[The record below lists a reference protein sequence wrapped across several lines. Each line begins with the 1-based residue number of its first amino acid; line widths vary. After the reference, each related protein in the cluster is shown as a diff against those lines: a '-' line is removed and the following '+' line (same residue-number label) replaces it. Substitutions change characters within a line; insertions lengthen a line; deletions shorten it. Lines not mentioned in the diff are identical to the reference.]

1 MKRLLPALALPIAL
15 LTSCRKK
22 EPAPAPESAS
32 TASPL
37 PPAVA
42 GLEKKDGMVR
52 LPGGTFTMGNDWA
65 IDVTVSGKPVKKAFP
80 EESPAHQVTV
90 DEFWID
96 ETEVTN
102 AQFAAFIKATNYITF
117 AERPVKSGDA
127 PGEDQV
133 DTPAD
138 GSNNGGI
145 VFRENAA
152 SEGNPKLPG
161 RPIEW
166 WRWDAEANWRQ
177 PAGKGSSIA
186 GKDDH
191 PVVCLTHE
199 DAAAFAKWAGKRLP
213 TEAEWEFAAR
223 GGLEGKTY
231 VWGDDLKPGGQWMAN
246 IWQGEF
252 PHKNSAEDGFSGSAP
267 VRSFPPNAYGLY
279 EMAGNVWEMCGDHYD
294 PAYFSEVDGDGKNP
308 QGPAHWVNRDTG
320 MKNDGQVHH
329 VVKGGSFLCH
339 DSYSMR
345 YRPAARYSQ
354 DNENPT
360 NHTGFR
366 CVKSAAEAK

>member
-1 MKRLLPALALPIAL
+1 MKRLLPVLAVPLALLA
-15 LTSCRKK
+15 SCQKK
-22 EPAPAPESAS
+22 ETAPAPAS
-32 TASPL
+32 TPSPL

-42 GLEKKDGMVR
+42 GLERKDGMVR

-65 IDVTVSGKPVKKAFP
+65 LDVTVKGEPVKKAFP

-90 DEFWID
+90 NEFWID
-96 ETEVTN
+96 EAEVTN
-102 AQFAAFIKATNYITF
+102 AQFAAFIKATNYLTF
-117 AERPVKSGDA
+117 AERPVKSADS
-127 PGEDQV
+127 PEERQTDP
-133 DTPAD
+133 PAA

-145 VFRENAA
+145 VFRENAG
-152 SEGNPKLPG
+152 SEGDPKRPG
-161 RPIEW
+161 RSIEW
-166 WRWDAEANWRQ
+166 WRWDPAANWRQ

-191 PVVCLTHE
+191 PVVCVTHE
-199 DAAAFAKWAGKRLP
+199 DAAAYAKWAGKRLP

-223 GGLEGKTY
+223 GGLEGKIY
-231 VWGDDLKPGGQWMAN
+231 IWGDDLKPGGQWMAN

-252 PHKNSAEDGFSGSAP
+252 PNKNSAEDGFTGSAP

-294 PAYFSEVDGDGKNP
+294 PAYFSDGDGKNP

-320 MKNDGQVHH
+320 MKNDGQVHR
-329 VVKGGSFLCH
+329 VIKGGSFLCH

-354 DNENPT
+354 DSENPT

-366 CVKSAAEAK
+366 CVK